1 MIVLRALSALLSYP
15 TPELRKALPEIT
27 DAICAS
33 PLVATRERDALLRLV
48 DELATGDLLD
58 AEARYV
64 DIFDR
69 GRATSLNLFE
79 HLHGESRDRGQ
90 AMVELKRH
98 YERAGFDLASRE
110 LPDFLPVVLEYLSC
124 RDIAEA
130 RDMLGDCS
138 HILKRI
144 GEALLA
150 RDSSYAA
157 VIQALLPLAGE
168 APIDA
173 ASVRRTPER
182 PENLDLD
189 WVEPP
194 AFGGDPQTALPDLGL
209 GSASASGR
217 PR

>member
-1 MIVLRALSALLSYP
+1 MIVFRALSALLSYP
-15 TPELRKALPEIT
+15 TAELRQALPEIAE
-27 DAICAS
+27 AISAS
-33 PLVATRERDALLRLV
+33 SLIAVRDRQALSRLI
-48 DELATGDLLD
+48 DELAGGDLLD

-64 DIFDR
+64 ELFDR

-90 AMVELKRH
+90 AMVELKSH

-124 RDIAEA
+124 RDLAEA
-130 RDMLGDCS
+130 RDMLGDCG

-144 GEALLA
+144 GEALVA

-157 VIQALLPLAGE
+157 IIQALLPLAGE

-173 ASVRRTPER
+173 ASVRRAPEP
-182 PENLDLD
+182 PEDLD
-189 WVEPP
+189 RDWAEPP
-194 AFGGDPQTALPDLGL
+194 AFGGDPQTASPRA
-209 GSASASGR
+209 GSASASDR